1 MKADLNAAARR
12 QRVLRYASYGLSPFL
27 LLGVLSLIL
36 GRSAL
41 DSWPVWT
48 DELDYW
54 RSLQN
59 WNAVGFATGYSGL
72 SEIVPEAG
80 TLSVHGLTAIVFYGW
95 FVKLFGLSHNTIVL
109 CNALWVSLGAL
120 LFCLL
125 LKPKPLTCV
134 YISVLLATYAPVV
147 LYAFTSM
154 TQLCQYGVL
163 PLENSTAGSVNAVYD
178 LMQKHNFS
186 IVRSVRLRVDHSLLA
201 LPGVKLSEIREVVSH
216 GQALEQCSEFL
227 KQLPNVT
234 VTRCENTAAA
244 ARMVAGAGRRDLAA
258 IASPACAEI
267 YGLQPLQER
276 VQNEHGN
283 YTRFI
288 CIAAK
293 PEVYPGADRTSLLVT
308 LSNEPGS
315 LYQVL
320 ARIYGCG
327 INLTKLESRPIPGSD
342 DTFRFY
348 FDLEASVYSPELP
361 KLLGELESICEHVCY
376 LGSYSETV

>member
-1 MKADLNAAARR
+1 MQTAAGIAAYKKAHSLPVLDAGREREKLAQIVKAAPEDLQEEAVSLYRLLFSLSRSYQRDLLDEKTTLPALLKTALEQTPQLFPPTAAVAC
-12 QRVLRYASYGLSPFL
+12 Q
-27 LLGVLSLIL
+27 GVE
-36 GRSAL
+36 GA
-41 DSWPVWT
+41 
-48 DELDYW
+48 
-54 RSLQN
+54 
-59 WNAVGFATGYSGL
+59 YSQQ
-72 SEIVPEAG
+72 ACD
-80 TLSVHGLTAIVFYGW
+80 
-95 FVKLFGLSHNTIVL
+95 KLFQHPSVF
-109 CNALWVSLGAL
+109 
-120 LFCLL
+120 FC
-125 LKPKPLTCV
+125 
-134 YISVLLATYAPVV
+134 ATFDKVFSAIE
-147 LYAFTSM
+147 
-154 TQLCQYGVL
+154 QGLCQYGVL

-201 LPGVKLSEIREVVSH
+201 LPGVKPSEIREIVSH

-244 ARMVAGAGRRDLAA
+244 ARMVAESGRRDLAA

-267 YGLQPLQER
+267 YGLHPLQER

-315 LYQVL
+315 VYQVL
-320 ARIYGCG
+320 ARIYGRG

-361 KLLGELESICEHVCY
+361 KLLGELESVCEHVCY

>member
-1 MKADLNAAARR
+1 MDLNDYRKEIDRIDDQLIALFARR
-12 QRVLRYASYGLSPFL
+12 METAEKIAEYKKANGLRVLDARREKEKMREILDKTPDDLREYVSSLYSLIFELSRSRQSC
-27 LLGVLSLIL
+27 LLGTKGDLPAKIAEAIEKTPQLFPEDAAVACQGVEGAYSEQACERLFKRPSTFFFSSFEAVF
-36 GRSAL
+36 SAI
-41 DSWPVWT
+41 
-48 DELDYW
+48 EK
-54 RSLQN
+54 
-59 WNAVGFATGYSGL
+59 GL
-72 SEIVPEAG
+72 
-80 TLSVHGLTAIVFYGW
+80 
-95 FVKLFGLSHNTIVL
+95 
-109 CNALWVSLGAL
+109 CR
-120 LFCLL
+120 
-125 LKPKPLTCV
+125 
-134 YISVLLATYAPVV
+134 
-147 LYAFTSM
+147 
-154 TQLCQYGVL
+154 YGVL

-201 LPGVKLSEIREVVSH
+201 LPGTKLSDIREIVSH

-244 ARMVAGAGRRDLAA
+244 ARMVAESGRKDLAA
-258 IASPACAEI
+258 IASNACAEI
-267 YGLQPLQER
+267 YGLQSLQDR

-308 LSNEPGS
+308 LANEPGS

-361 KLLGELESICEHVCY
+361 KLLGELESVCEHVCY

>member
-1 MKADLNAAARR
+1 MDLNDYRKEIDSIDDQLIALFAQRMETAEKIAEYKKANGL
-12 QRVLRYASYGLSPFL
+12 RVLDACREKEKMREILDKTPDDLREYVSSLYSLIFELSRSRQSC
-27 LLGVLSLIL
+27 LLGTKGDLPAKIAEAIEKTPQLFPEDAAVACQGVEGAYSEQACERLFKRPSTFFFSSFEAVF
-36 GRSAL
+36 SAI
-41 DSWPVWT
+41 
-48 DELDYW
+48 EK
-54 RSLQN
+54 
-59 WNAVGFATGYSGL
+59 GL
-72 SEIVPEAG
+72 
-80 TLSVHGLTAIVFYGW
+80 
-95 FVKLFGLSHNTIVL
+95 
-109 CNALWVSLGAL
+109 CR
-120 LFCLL
+120 
-125 LKPKPLTCV
+125 
-134 YISVLLATYAPVV
+134 
-147 LYAFTSM
+147 
-154 TQLCQYGVL
+154 YGVL

-320 ARIYGCG
+320 ARIYGRG

-361 KLLGELESICEHVCY
+361 KLLGELESVCEHVCY